1 MPFVVVNI
9 VKVLFVVALW
19 AFLVYIARSM
29 RGQVAGPPV
38 SSVPS
43 ARASAETAPA
53 ALPAIHIELESG
65 ETKEFRLD
73 RDVVIGRGEGC
84 DIVVDDEFAS
94 DRHAAVSIEGATVWL
109 EDLGSTNGTAVAGTR
124 ISGRVQLEP
133 GTTITVGRTKM
144 VLR

>member
-1 MPFVVVNI
+1 MPFVAVNI
-9 VKVLFVVALW
+9 IKVLFVVALW
-19 AFLVYIARSM
+19 AFLLYVARSM
-29 RGQVAGPPV
+29 RGQVAGPPTTAPGPARP
-38 SSVPS
+38 SV
-43 ARASAETAPA
+43 ETAPA

-94 DRHAAVSIEGATVWL
+94 DRHAAVSVEGSTVWL

-124 ISGRVQLEP
+124 ISERVQVEP

>member
-1 MPFVVVNI
+1 MCVSESPGARRERR
-9 VKVLFVVALW
+9 LFRERWVA
-19 AFLVYIARSM
+19 A
-29 RGQVAGPPV
+29 
-38 SSVPS
+38 
-43 ARASAETAPA
+43 T
-53 ALPAIHIELESG
+53 IHIELESG

-94 DRHAAVSIEGATVWL
+94 DRHATISVEGSAVWV

-124 ISGRVQLEP
+124 ISGRVRIEP
-133 GTTITVGRTKM
+133 GATITVGRTKM

>member
-1 MPFVVVNI
+1 MPFIAVNI
-9 VKVLFVVALW
+9 IKVLFVIALW

-38 SSVPS
+38 AAAAPNRP
-43 ARASAETAPA
+43 AGETAPA
-53 ALPAIHIELESG
+53 ALPAIHIELETG

-94 DRHAAVSIEGATVWL
+94 DRHAAVSIEGTTVWL
-109 EDLGSTNGTAVAGTR
+109 EDLDSTNGTTVAGTR
-124 ISGRVQLEP
+124 ISGRVRVEP
-133 GTTITVGRTKM
+133 GTPITVGRTKM